1 MKPVV
6 VHTHI
11 HKRKTGVTRS
21 IENVLPLLS
30 QNLKTFV
37 FGSNIDGEHIS
48 QEKLKKFLFSDAP
61 VVVHAHRNNELML
74 MLWYRFLGAKFG
86 LVATRHSATTPSGLT
101 KFLLK
106 KADKVVS
113 LTESVHHNLGIE
125 NICIPHG
132 VNTDDF
138 KPDSTIKLSN
148 IRQSNIILNTGRI
161 RKPKG
166 QLTLVKSLG
175 FLKNHSDWALVMV
188 GKIDDQNF
196 YYELQSIIKNFGI
209 EHQVYFIP
217 ETREIVPYYQV
228 ASIFVAPSHSEG
240 FALVTAEA
248 MSCECTTVASE
259 NVGVHSQLIQN
270 GKTGYLFEVGNHQ
283 RLEKILDG
291 IISGD
296 LKETGSAARAEITE
310 HWSAKLEAQRLSELY
325 ESFQF

>member
-1 MKPVV
+1 MKPIV

-21 IENVLPLLS
+21 IENVLPFLS
-30 QNLKTFV
+30 QSLKAYV
-37 FGSNIDGEHIS
+37 FGSNIDGEYIS
-48 QEKLKKFLFSDAP
+48 KKELKNLLFSDAP

-74 MLWYRFLGAKFG
+74 MLWYQFLGAKFG

-113 LTESVHHNLGIE
+113 LIEPVHHDLGIE
-125 NICIPHG
+125 NVCIPHG
-132 VNTDDF
+132 VNTDEF

-148 IRQSNIILNTGRI
+148 ISQSNIILNTGRT
-161 RKPKG
+161 RKSKG
-166 QLTLVKSLG
+166 QLTLVKSVG
-175 FLKNHSDWALVMV
+175 FLKNHGDWALVMV
-188 GKIDDQNF
+188 GKIDDQKF
-196 YYELQSIIKNFGI
+196 YSQLQSVIKNFGI
-209 EHQVYFIP
+209 ENQVYFIP
-217 ETREIVPYYQV
+217 ETREIIPYYQA

-248 MSCECTTVASE
+248 MACECTTIASE
-259 NVGVHSQLIQN
+259 HVGVHSQLIQN

-283 RLEKILDG
+283 QLEKILER

-310 HWSAKLEAQRLSELY
+310 HWSAKLEAERLSELY
-325 ESFQF
+325 QSFQF